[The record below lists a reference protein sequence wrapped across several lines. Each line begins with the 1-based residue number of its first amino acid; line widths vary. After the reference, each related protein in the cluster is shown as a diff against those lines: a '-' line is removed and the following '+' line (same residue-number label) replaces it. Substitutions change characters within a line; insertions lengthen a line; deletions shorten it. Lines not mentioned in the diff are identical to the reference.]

1 MDLFFCHLAT
11 FFINLGKNWLIL
23 KPCLTAA
30 LEVNLNADFDNRTL
44 QSLSI
49 LATTSQSYFL
59 EHKVISKVEWINK
72 KKSADFRF
80 HGSKSGLVY
89 MLKVVHSLAFDT
101 MLFHKSSFIFPMEQ
115 LSLCK
120 IETLVKQKIFRT
132 H

>member
-1 MDLFFCHLAT
+1 MMDLFFCHLAT
-11 FFINLGKNWLIL
+11 FFINLGENWLIL
-23 KPCLTAA
+23 KPCLTSA

-49 LATTSQSYFL
+49 LATTSQSYFFGTQSDFQSGVD
-59 EHKVISKVEWINK
+59 KQ

-101 MLFHKSSFIFPMEQ
+101 TYVVSQKFLHFSYEIT
-115 LSLCK
+115 LSDK
-120 IETLVKQKIFRT
+120 IEILVK
-132 H
+132 

>member
-49 LATTSQSYFL
+49 LATTSQSYFFGTQCD
-59 EHKVISKVEWINK
+59 SQ
-72 KKSADFRF
+72 
-80 HGSKSGLVY
+80 SGV
-89 MLKVVHSLAFDT
+89 D
-101 MLFHKSSFIFPMEQ
+101 
-115 LSLCK
+115 
-120 IETLVKQKIFRT
+120 KQKNQLTLDFMVLCT
-132 H
+132 C

>member
-1 MDLFFCHLAT
+1 MMDLFFCHLAT
-11 FFINLGKNWLIL
+11 FFTNLGKNWVIL

-49 LATTSQSYFL
+49 LATTSQSYFFGTQSDFQSGVD
-59 EHKVISKVEWINK
+59 KQ

-101 MLFHKSSFIFPMEQ
+101 MLFHKSSFIFPM
-115 LSLCK
+115 K
-120 IETLVKQKIFRT
+120 
-132 H
+132 

>member
-1 MDLFFCHLAT
+1 MMDLFFCHLAT

-49 LATTSQSYFL
+49 LATTSQSYFFGTQSDFQSGVD
-59 EHKVISKVEWINK
+59 KQ

-89 MLKVVHSLAFDT
+89 MLKVVHSLAFDVVSQ
-101 MLFHKSSFIFPMEQ
+101 KSSHFSYEIT
-115 LSLCK
+115 LSDE
-120 IETLVKQKIFRT
+120 IEIWVK
-132 H
+132 

>member
-1 MDLFFCHLAT
+1 MMDLFFCHLAT

-49 LATTSQSYFL
+49 LATTSQSYFFGTQSDFQSGVD
-59 EHKVISKVEWINK
+59 KQ

-80 HGSKSGLVY
+80 HGSKYGPVLMLNVVY
-89 MLKVVHSLAFDT
+89 SLAFDS
-101 MLFHKSSFIFPMEQ
+101 MLFYKSSFIFSMN
-115 LSLCK
+115 
-120 IETLVKQKIFRT
+120 
-132 H
+132 

>member
-1 MDLFFCHLAT
+1 MMDLFFCHLAT

-72 KKSADFRF
+72 KNQLTLDLM
-80 HGSKSGLVY
+80 GQN
-89 MLKVVHSLAFDT
+89 LA
-101 MLFHKSSFIFPMEQ
+101 
-115 LSLCK
+115 LC
-120 IETLVKQKIFRT
+120 
-132 H
+132 